1 MPVGAELAHSIIW
14 QILAKCVLR
23 TSINLFNA
31 HFHFK
36 LVSIIGTLINPENL
50 YGIVPHALALKLQ
63 TFN

>member
-50 YGIVPHALALKLQ
+50 YGYCTTCLSFEVTNI
-63 TFN
+63 